1 MWRALGSTQ
10 IIRLIWPGFPKTILK
25 WNEKALKAKQN
36 DNQLIPGNKP
46 ENETARSGN
55 EINRQIIT
63 FWQFINELYFVSDGN
78 YRILANSIIS
88 KRTTRRHKV
97 GKLICRPDCR

>member
-1 MWRALGSTQ
+1 MVEMWRALGSTQ

-25 WNEKALKAKQN
+25 WNEKASKTKQN

-63 FWQFINELYFVSDGN
+63 FWQFINELYFVSDV
-78 YRILANSIIS
+78 
-88 KRTTRRHKV
+88 TTAFYLLLVLVSYLNAPRGV
-97 GKLICRPDCR
+97 TKLVS